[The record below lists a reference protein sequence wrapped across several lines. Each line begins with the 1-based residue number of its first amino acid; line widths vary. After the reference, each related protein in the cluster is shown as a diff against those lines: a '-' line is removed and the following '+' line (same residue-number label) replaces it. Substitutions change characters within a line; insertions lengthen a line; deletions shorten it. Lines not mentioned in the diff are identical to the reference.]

1 MENPAWFVNLVGQ
14 SMKTNL
20 DLKFVLM
27 VFTFFQN
34 KILRLRIQEF
44 KGEYYFLGFSDYLV
58 NKLKKILT
66 KIKLVFFRS
75 GVLQ

>member
-1 MENPAWFVNLVGQ
+1 MENPAWLVNLVGQ

-20 DLKFVLM
+20 DLKFELM

-34 KILRLRIQEF
+34 KILSIQEF

>member
-1 MENPAWFVNLVGQ
+1 MENPAWLVNLVGQ

-34 KILRLRIQEF
+34 KILSIQEF
-44 KGEYYFLGFSDYLV
+44 KDKTIFWVFW
-58 NKLKKILT
+58 NKILFG
-66 KIKLVFFRS
+66 K
-75 GVLQ
+75 

>member
-1 MENPAWFVNLVGQ
+1 MENPAWLVNLVGQ

-27 VFTFFQN
+27 VFTLFQN
-34 KILRLRIQEF
+34 KILSIQEF

>member
-27 VFTFFQN
+27 VFTLFQN
-34 KILRLRIQEF
+34 KILSIQEF
-44 KGEYYFLGFSDYLV
+44 KEKTIFWVFW
-58 NKLKKILT
+58 NKILFG
-66 KIKLVFFRS
+66 K
-75 GVLQ
+75 

>member
-1 MENPAWFVNLVGQ
+1 MENPAWLVILVGQ

-44 KGEYYFLGFSDYLV
+44 KGEYYFLGFSDY
-58 NKLKKILT
+58 
-66 KIKLVFFRS
+66 VF
-75 GVLQ
+75 GK

>member
-34 KILRLRIQEF
+34 KIIIQEF
-44 KGEYYFLGFSDYLV
+44 KTIIGVFRLNLV
-58 NKLKKILT
+58 NKLKK
-66 KIKLVFFRS
+66 F
-75 GVLQ
+75 